1 MDEPLV
7 PLSSSVSTWTSR
19 LGPIGPLISVAA
31 VSKSRSTT
39 SGGRR
44 SLVRLL
50 GGFLTERRESEA
62 RVRKTAE
69 ARDKLHQAQWVAPR
83 GLPAGA
89 VPEGLSPAAY
99 MGLSDRP
106 GGRRTTLDAGSLFG
120 DGDSL
125 EFHPYPR
132 EAE

>member
-7 PLSSSVSTWTSR
+7 PLSVLSLDLDQPAGADWPTYLRGRGIEVTFDD
-19 LGPIGPLISVAA
+19 IGRPA
-31 VSKSRSTT
+31 VSREVA
-39 SGGRR
+39 RR
-44 SLVRLL
+44 L
-50 GGFLTERRESEA
+50 LTERRESEA
-62 RVRKTAE
+62 RARKTAD